1 MQQSLQK
8 KQNKNRK
15 NHQDNKIKVIV
26 RENKKIASQE
36 IEIEKRI
43 NIDNGLIVSIEIATI
58 NKDKD
63 MIKKVIDKSKDKNVQ
78 SMKRGQN
85 LEKGENKK
93 NVKDKEIIEEK
104 IEKRIEI
111 EKKKEIDQDKGREII
126 KDKKIDKDQGIKISD
141 QKIEEVDSIHVNI
154 YNSHRQAE
162 TYNVMAM
169 AVVNVHHNVAVI
181 VNSKDSNL
189 FIIKTDDLD
198 LIRHQKVMK
207 AI

>member
-1 MQQSLQK
+1 M
-8 KQNKNRK
+8 
-15 NHQDNKIKVIV
+15 

-85 LEKGENKK
+85 LKKRENKK
-93 NVKDKEIIEEK
+93 NVKDKEIIEDK

-111 EKKKEIDQDKGREII
+111 EKKTEIDQDKG
-126 KDKKIDKDQGIKISD
+126 KDQGIKIKD
-141 QKIEEVDSIHVNI
+141 QEIEEVDSIHVNT

-162 TYNVMAM
+162 TYNVMVM

-198 LIRHQKVMK
+198 LIHHQKVMK